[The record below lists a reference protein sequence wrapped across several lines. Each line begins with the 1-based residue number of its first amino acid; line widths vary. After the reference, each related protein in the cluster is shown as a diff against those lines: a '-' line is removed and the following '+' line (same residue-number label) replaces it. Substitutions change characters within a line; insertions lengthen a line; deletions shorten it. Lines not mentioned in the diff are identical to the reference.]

1 VHEVTAH
8 AGGRVLLVLL
18 LGREEERIN

>member
-8 AGGRVLLVLL
+8 AGGRVLLLLL